1 MVDEK
6 IFELS
11 SYDEETIKDLLWQ
24 VCYDFKNINEGH
36 NQKYKSSKEAINYI
50 INKCKESGINI
61 SFAGEN
67 SAKDTMEVDLGINNP
82 IVVDVIV
89 KRCYAAVY
97 NENCCI
103 EKVIKLLKTQ
113 DTGSNNSHKRIFGG
127 LRELGFS
134 AEEADYL
141 KETCNLYPVALF
153 LERLWDFSKKH
164 QIKTNVDGSTSSKEI
179 IEEKIISIPNIDNLD
194 TNKHQINST
203 PNTIEENVS
212 ITNANTTNGYVNKN
226 SLLNS
231 LLQNEDSIEKII
243 RFFRIKEIKSIAE
256 LDTKIQETEKL
267 LDSLL
272 EVKEEILKLEQ
283 NGIAGEYIATKIS
296 VIEKLFSTINEF

>member
-24 VCYDFKNINEGH
+24 VCYNFKNINEEH

-50 INKCKESGINI
+50 INKCKENGINI

-67 SAKDTMEVDLGINNP
+67 SAKDTMGVDLGINNP

-89 KRCYAAVY
+89 KRCYSAVY
-97 NENCCI
+97 KEDSCI

-113 DTGSNNSHKRIFGG
+113 DTGSNNTHKRIFGG

-134 AEEADYL
+134 TEEANYL

-153 LERLWDFSKKH
+153 LERLWDFSKKDKIEDKE
-164 QIKTNVDGSTSSKEI
+164 QNINVEKEEEEQEI
-179 IEEKIISIPNIDNLD
+179 IQFIS
-194 TNKHQINST
+194 
-203 PNTIEENVS
+203 
-212 ITNANTTNGYVNKN
+212 Y
-226 SLLNS
+226 
-231 LLQNEDSIEKII
+231 ED
-243 RFFRIKEIKSIAE
+243 KEIKDNTKGNLLNVIIENKESIQKVIKTFNE
-256 LDTKIQETEKL
+256 NCIYTMESLDEQIQETKQLLDTLLDTKK
-267 LDSLL
+267 
-272 EVKEEILKLEQ
+272 EILKLESK
-283 NGIAGEYIATKIS
+283 GISGEYITTKRMDLNSLCDYIDK
-296 VIEKLFSTINEF
+296 VLD